1 MRPCVFT
8 LALGFAFV
16 TIQQEQEY
24 TSDGLIGIVPHR
36 QFLIRCKK
44 SRFVLY
50 GLPQTFASLYC
61 GAADW
66 SAVCRRPVILHH
78 PACKQTAKE
87 MLGLLA
93 ATAVVIVPV
102 GFLISTLSVMLLRA
116 LALIARTQ
124 SYEAVLSDS
133 TLERIW
139 GQLQSTQAK
148 DKKPAP

>member
-78 PACKQTAKE
+78 PACK
-87 MLGLLA
+87 
-93 ATAVVIVPV
+93 
-102 GFLISTLSVMLLRA
+102 F
-116 LALIARTQ
+116 LALSKEPGVSEQKPLSLPHHRHNHGIRNSRGFRFSAFSVIYANSRDPRR
-124 SYEAVLSDS
+124 SYIRSS
-133 TLERIW
+133 R
-139 GQLQSTQAK
+139 QF
-148 DKKPAP
+148 PALYF

>member
-1 MRPCVFT
+1 MADANSWPIRRAATQRLRHYQDV
-8 LALGFAFV
+8 GSRIFACPRYF
-16 TIQQEQEY
+16 I
-24 TSDGLIGIVPHR
+24 I
-36 QFLIRCKK
+36 
-44 SRFVLY
+44 
-50 GLPQTFASLYC
+50 ASLLW
-61 GAADW
+61 GAHLGSRDL
-66 SAVCRRPVILHH
+66 SQIFKPE
-78 PACKQTAKE
+78 TAKE